1 MEKVT
6 VSRDITVNKESSNQL
21 HEILWRVIDSMPQA
35 IFWQDLGGIYLGC
48 NPLFVQMM
56 GLNSSDEIVGKTKTS
71 LLAYKQV
78 NQALLKVVDR
88 DTVNGDQFYHHT
100 VECLKLKKNVYCWLE
115 ISRTPLKDSQGQLCG
130 VVCTFED
137 ITLRKK
143 SEDKFKKIARALE
156 NCTEAIFITDE
167 RNRIVLVN
175 RAFTQITG
183 YTEIEVLGKSPS
195 NVIRSGK
202 HTPDF
207 YKEMWSSVNAV
218 GHWEGEVWNRRKNGD
233 VFPEWLHI
241 TVIKDEVEQ
250 KITHYLAI
258 FSDITHRKQAD
269 QHLTYLAYYDSLTG
283 LPNRALFDER
293 VTRAIQHAQ
302 RHQSL
307 IAVMFLDLDRFKY
320 VNDTWGHAIGD
331 LLLKAV
337 AKRLLDTIQKT
348 DTVARLGGD
357 DFTIALEDVNST
369 EEVALVAQKI
379 LDVMVTSFNL
389 NGQETFITLSIGISL
404 YPNDGTDADTLLK
417 NADVAMY
424 RAKEGGKNNYQFFT
438 TKMNT
443 LVHQRLLLETQ
454 LRYALEREEF
464 ILYYQPQMHLASGH
478 IVGAEVL
485 LRWQHPE
492 LGLVPP
498 QVFIPLAEETGLVVA
513 IGEWVLYQTCLQHQH
528 WCNSGKPILR
538 MAVNLSLR
546 QFQQDH
552 LIKQITRILAETHM
566 DPTLLEL
573 ELTESILMQD
583 VDKTIKTLHTIK
595 EFGIQLAIDDFGTGY
610 SSLNYLKRF
619 PIDVL
624 KIDKSFVHDI
634 PTSQDD
640 MAITRAI
647 IALARSL
654 RLSVIAEG
662 VENKSQLIFL
672 KSLKCDE
679 VQGYLIAPP
688 LPEQEFLELLE

>member
-1 MEKVT
+1 MEKVII
-6 VSRDITVNKESSNQL
+6 SRNISVYKENPNQL
-21 HEILWRVIDSMPQA
+21 YETLWCVVDNMPHA
-35 IFWQDLGGIYLGC
+35 IFWQNLEGIYLGC
-48 NPLFVQMM
+48 NKLFVQMIGM
-56 GLNSSDEIVGKTKTS
+56 NSPDDIVGNNKTS
-71 LLAYKQV
+71 LLACKQV
-78 NQALLKVVDR
+78 NHALLKAVDQE
-88 DTVNGDQFYHHT
+88 TIHGETFYRQHI
-100 VECLKLKKNVYCWLE
+100 ESLKSKRNSYCWLE
-115 ISRTPLKDSQGQLCG
+115 INRIPLEDSQGQLSG
-130 VVCTFED
+130 VLCTFED
-137 ITLRKK
+137 ITLRKQ
-143 SEDKFKKIARALE
+143 SEEKFREIAKALE
-156 NCTEAIFITDE
+156 NCTEAIFITDA
-167 RNRIVLVN
+167 RSRIVLVN

-183 YTEIEVLGKSPS
+183 YTEAEVLGKSPAS
-195 NVIRSGK
+195 VIRSGK
-202 HTPDF
+202 HTTDF
-207 YKEMWSSVNAV
+207 YKAMWVSVNAV

-258 FSDITHRKQAD
+258 FSDITQRKQAD

-337 AKRLLDTIQKT
+337 AKRLLSTIQKT

-357 DFTIALEDVNST
+357 DFTIALEDVENT

-389 NGQETFITLSIGISL
+389 NGRETFITMSIGISL

-438 TKMNT
+438 NKMNT

-464 ILYYQPQMHLASGH
+464 ILYYQPQMHLASGT

-498 QVFIPLAEETGLVVA
+498 QVFIP
-513 IGEWVLYQTCLQHQH
+513 
-528 WCNSGKPILR
+528 
-538 MAVNLSLR
+538 
-546 QFQQDH
+546 
-552 LIKQITRILAETHM
+552 
-566 DPTLLEL
+566 
-573 ELTESILMQD
+573 
-583 VDKTIKTLHTIK
+583 
-595 EFGIQLAIDDFGTGY
+595 
-610 SSLNYLKRF
+610 
-619 PIDVL
+619 
-624 KIDKSFVHDI
+624 
-634 PTSQDD
+634 
-640 MAITRAI
+640 
-647 IALARSL
+647 
-654 RLSVIAEG
+654 
-662 VENKSQLIFL
+662 
-672 KSLKCDE
+672 
-679 VQGYLIAPP
+679 
-688 LPEQEFLELLE
+688 